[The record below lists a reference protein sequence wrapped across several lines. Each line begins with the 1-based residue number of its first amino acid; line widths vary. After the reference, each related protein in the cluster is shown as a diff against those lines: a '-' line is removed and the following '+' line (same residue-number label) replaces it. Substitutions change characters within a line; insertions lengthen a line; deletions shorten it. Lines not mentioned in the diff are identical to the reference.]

1 VWQETMVDGSV
12 ATIKVHQTLDAYKCL
27 LKFIYTGEI
36 DTMTVRNH
44 CTELI
49 YLAAQGQY
57 DELITVCEEE
67 GIKTVNL
74 DNVLNM
80 LLSSYHHDL
89 KGLEAASIDYIK
101 NNIEHFLTSS
111 RVVSLINLEKI
122 DLNEKE

>member
-1 VWQETMVDGSV
+1 LPHKD
-12 ATIKVHQTLDAYKCL
+12 K
-27 LKFIYTGEI
+27 
-36 DTMTVRNH
+36 
-44 CTELI
+44 
-49 YLAAQGQY
+49 Y

-111 RVVSLINLEKI
+111 RVVSLINLKKI